1 LQNNQYRGTWAE
13 IVKSDLQFEARTRA
27 LIPPNGR
34 FGNASGDTTTFKT
47 IIYHIWILFL
57 FSGKKKIISVIL
69 CNLLQRKRYK
79 GENKRSDCQIKVIE
93 RVRRNGLRIVQ
104 PVVVFLDKKREEGGE
119 TRERI
124 LNGYLL
130 RSVDCTSERS
140 GFNHEKG
147 KQMLFYVTLQ
157 SRAADRIRSER

>member
-1 LQNNQYRGTWAE
+1 M
-13 IVKSDLQFEARTRA
+13 
-27 LIPPNGR
+27 
-34 FGNASGDTTTFKT
+34 
-47 IIYHIWILFL
+47 
-57 FSGKKKIISVIL
+57 
-69 CNLLQRKRYK
+69 QRKRYK

-93 RVRRNGLRIVQ
+93 RVRRNGPRIAQ
-104 PVVVFLDKKREEGGE
+104 PVVVFLDKKKEEGKK

-157 SRAADRIRSER
+157 SRATDRSPIRGDEIEIFLEESLRHSPQGFPS